1 MILASKLLNLAQKK
15 LMRYKSASP
24 NLDARIL
31 LAYCLGLKDN
41 YFKFDK
47 KVSNDKQILFENL
60 IQNRIDGKPVSRIT
74 SKKSFWKDEFYINS
88 HCLDP
93 RPDSEI
99 IIESVINS
107 LNQKKLENFN
117 ILDLGTG
124 SGCLILSILRE
135 FSKAKGIATDISIGA
150 IEVAKLNSKKL
161 KLFNNINFVVSDW
174 CQSLN
179 GLFDVIV
186 INPPYIKSNEIKNL
200 QIEVKNFDPKISLD
214 GGEDGLQAY
223 IKIAPNIRNLLTNK
237 GLVFCEIGYKQTKE
251 ITKIFHD
258 NNLRKL
264 FIKKDL
270 SGKNRCIIFGH

>member
-15 LMRYKSASP
+15 LIKYNSVSP

-31 LAYCLGLKDN
+31 LAYSLGLKDN

-47 KVSNDKQILFENL
+47 KVSNDKQILFEKL
-60 IQNRIDGKPVSRIT
+60 IQNRIDGKPVSRIIC
-74 SKKSFWKDEFYINS
+74 KRSFWKDEFYINS
-88 HCLDP
+88 YSLDP

-99 IIESVINS
+99 IIESVINF
-107 LNQKKLENFN
+107 LNKNKIEKFH

-161 KLFNNINFVVSDW
+161 KLFNKINFVVSDW
-174 CQSLN
+174 CQSLT
-179 GLFDVIV
+179 GLFDIIV

-223 IKIAPNIRNLLTNK
+223 RTIAPNISNLLTNK
-237 GLVFCEIGYKQTKE
+237 GLVFCEIGCNQIKD

-258 NNLRKL
+258 NKLKKL

-270 SGKNRCIIFGH
+270 SGKNRCLVFGH